1 MSVAAYSG
9 RRMATAARD
18 PDLEALRAGDERAF
32 EALTQRHHGAMLRLA
47 MSYVGDRAVA
57 EEVVQETWI
66 AVLQS
71 LDRFEGRSSLA
82 TWIFR
87 ILVNVARSRHRK
99 ESRSLP
105 FSSLFQRDGS
115 GEIVDPDRFDGA
127 GMWSRPPAGWD
138 GLPEERLLSG
148 ETRDEIEGALR
159 GLPPKLRE
167 VIVLRDV
174 AGWSGEEVSR
184 FLDISPANQRVRLHR
199 ARAAVRRALEEYL
212 R

>member
-1 MSVAAYSG
+1 MIAAYPWRG
-9 RRMATAARD
+9 MPAAQD
-18 PDLEALRAGDERAF
+18 PELAALRAGDERAF
-32 EALTQRHHGAMLRLA
+32 EALIERHHGAMLRLA
-47 MSYVGDRAVA
+47 MSYVGERAVA

-115 GEIVDPDRFDGA
+115 GDAVDGDRFDRA
-127 GMWSRPPAGWD
+127 GLWSRPPSPWSSV
-138 GLPEERLLSG
+138 PEDRLLSS
-148 ETRDEIEGALR
+148 ETRDQLDAALR
-159 GLPPKLRE
+159 TLPEKLRQ

-174 AGWSGEEVSR
+174 AGWSGEEVSS
-184 FLDISPANQRVRLHR
+184 FLGISPANQRVRLHR
-199 ARAAVRRALEEYL
+199 ARAVVRRSLEAYL
-212 R
+212 Q